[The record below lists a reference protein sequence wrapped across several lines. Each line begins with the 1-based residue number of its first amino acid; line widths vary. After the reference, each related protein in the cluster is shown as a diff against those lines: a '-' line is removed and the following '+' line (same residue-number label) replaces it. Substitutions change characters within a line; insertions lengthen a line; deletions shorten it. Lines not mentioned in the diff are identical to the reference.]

1 MRRPEHARPA
11 FPART
16 HRAVFERMLAKHPNW
31 DMRDEFRR
39 FVERKEAEENEWHQ
53 YDESRKAKR

>member
-1 MRRPEHARPA
+1 
-11 FPART
+11 
-16 HRAVFERMLAKHPNW
+16 MLAKHPNW